1 MLATITPNRARE
13 EAGAWDSSPVERF
26 LTGAVQYESEP
37 KAFRQIFR
45 QAFPQL
51 FYQAFSVAVRRTL
64 PDAK

>member
-1 MLATITPNRARE
+1 MLTTITPNRARE

-26 LTGAVQYESEP
+26 LTGAVPYESEP
-37 KAFRQIFR
+37 K
-45 QAFPQL
+45 AFPQL